1 MAARQC
7 ARRLHLEVHR
17 PELAATNARTETA
30 FRIGHRVGD
39 VARAIYGGE
48 GGGLTVEY
56 DDGLEEACRT
66 TAQALRSTPAVPIF
80 EATFEH
86 AGVLVRVDA
95 LLPDRG
101 GWRLVEVKAST
112 GVKEEHAADV
122 AVQAWVLREAGTVP
136 TRLALAHVDK
146 HFVYAGNGDYRGL
159 LAEEDVTAEAGELV
173 PQVPEWVA
181 AAHRAIEPEEP
192 VVSVGAHC
200 FAPWSCPFVAHCWP
214 ADSPYPVQ
222 DLGGRTERLAA
233 LVAEGWRD
241 LRDVPE
247 DRLGAKQ
254 RRIQRVTRS
263 GSPELLP
270 EVSREIAALGFPR
283 YYLDFETMAPAVPLF
298 PGTRPYETLPFQW
311 SCHYE
316 PATGVLR
323 HADFLDL
330 TGAPPMRR
338 FAESLIRVLGREGP
352 VLVYTGYER
361 GVIQGLRARYPD
373 LALTLGAV
381 VARLVDLHPLAERGF
396 YHPAMRGSWS
406 LKALL
411 PVVAPDLR
419 YTDLTEIQEGTEA
432 SEGYLEASA
441 PATPPE
447 RKRALERALR
457 AYCRLDT
464 EALVRL
470 ARFLAGEPPLS

>member
-17 PELAATNARTETA
+17 PELAATTARTAAA
-30 FRIGHRVGD
+30 FRIGHRIGE
-39 VARAIYGGE
+39 VARQIYAGAE
-48 GGGLTVEY
+48 GGLIVEY
-56 DDGLEEACRT
+56 DEGLEEACRT
-66 TAQALRSTPAVPIF
+66 TAGMLRGTPAPIF

-86 AGVLVRVDA
+86 AGVFVRVDA
-95 LLPDRG
+95 LLPDQG

-122 AVQAWVLREAGTVP
+122 AIQAWVLREAGTAP

-146 HFVYAGNGDYRGL
+146 HFVYAGDGDYRGL
-159 LAEEDVTAEAGELV
+159 LAEEDVTAEAGGLI
-173 PQVPEWVA
+173 PQVPGWIA
-181 AAHRAIEPEEP
+181 AARRAMQAEEP
-192 VVSVGAHC
+192 AVAVGAHC

-214 ADSPYPVQ
+214 SDSAHPLR
-222 DLGGRTERLAA
+222 DLGGSKERLAA
-233 LVAEGWRD
+233 LVAEGFRD

-247 DRLGAKQ
+247 DRLNDRQ

-263 GSPELLP
+263 GGFELLP
-270 EVSREIAALGFPR
+270 EVSREIAALAYPR
-283 YYLDFETMAPAVPLF
+283 YYLDFETIAPAVPIF
-298 PGTRPYETLPFQW
+298 AGTRPYETLPFQW

-316 PATGVLR
+316 PEPGVLE

-330 TGAPPMRR
+330 TGEPPMRR
-338 FAESLIRVLGREGP
+338 FAESLIRVLGRAGP

-373 LALTLGAV
+373 LARPLGAI

-396 YHPAMRGSWS
+396 YHPLMRGSWS

-411 PVVAPDLR
+411 PVVAADLR
-419 YTDLTEIQEGTEA
+419 YADLVEIQEGTAA
-432 SEGYLEASA
+432 SEGYFEACA
-441 PATPPE
+441 PATPAA

-464 EALVRL
+464 AALVRL
-470 ARFLAGEPPLS
+470 ARFLGGAEP